1 MKNNYRNASSIAYCS
16 CLGGLEI
23 KAILHGIDTEI
34 ICMSGAWGSAANK
47 QMHRVKVNYTAS
59 GRAFIRI
66 NKSRVYL
73 DECIRTGV

>member
-1 MKNNYRNASSIAYCS
+1 MKNNYRNASSIAHCS
-16 CLGGLEI
+16 CLGGIEI

-34 ICMSGAWGSAANK
+34 ICMSGALGSEAIK

-66 NKSRVYL
+66 LKSRVYL
-73 DECIRTGV
+73 DECIRMGG